1 MEFDIRDS
9 LDELKKLA
17 PHMPEI
23 KLPELSAP
31 EQLRLLGTGRLKK
44 RACDTL
50 HRADLRK
57 AGLAACA
64 VMAGLTV
71 VSLTG
76 QYRFHKRIVS
86 GELKKQLAPIKR
98 QLDELQAENA
108 ELRAE
113 LEKKNAEC
121 PEAQTEKAAE

>member
-1 MEFDIRDS
+1 MEFDIKDS
-9 LDELKKLA
+9 LDELKKYA

-23 KLPELSAP
+23 KLPELSVPA
-31 EQLRLLGTGRLKK
+31 QLQLLRSGKLKK
-44 RACDTL
+44 RTCDTL

-57 AGLAACA
+57 AGLVACA
-64 VMAGLTV
+64 VMAGLTAG
-71 VSLTG
+71 SLTG

-86 GELKKQLAPIKR
+86 GELRKQLAPIRR

-113 LEKKNAEC
+113 LEKKTAESEQ
-121 PEAQTEKAAE
+121 PQAEEAAE